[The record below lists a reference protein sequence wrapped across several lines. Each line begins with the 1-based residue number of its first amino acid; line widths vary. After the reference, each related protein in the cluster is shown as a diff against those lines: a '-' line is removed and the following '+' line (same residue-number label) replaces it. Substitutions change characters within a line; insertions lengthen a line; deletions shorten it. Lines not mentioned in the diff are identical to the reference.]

1 MGIKGGSEVGAGD
14 PASALT
20 AEHLF
25 VSTFPSLCRTA
36 ALITGRPELAEE
48 VVMEA
53 FSRAVQRWD
62 RVAAAELPVAY
73 VRRSVV
79 NLSISRVRRMG
90 AERRAHAR
98 VNASTKPAPLWED
111 DGALDRQVVRAA
123 VQGLPTRQ
131 RACVVLRYFDDLSE
145 QDIAAAMGCSPG
157 TVKSQLAKA
166 RAHLARSLDVKEP

>member
-1 MGIKGGSEVGAGD
+1 MSIKGGWEVDTGD
-14 PASALT
+14 PVAELT
-20 AEHLF
+20 PEHLF
-25 VSTFPSLCRTA
+25 ITTFPSLCRTA
-36 ALITGRPELAEE
+36 ALITGRPDLAEE

-98 VNASTKPAPLWED
+98 VNASTTPAALWED
-111 DGALDRQVVRAA
+111 DCALDRQVVRTA
-123 VQGLPTRQ
+123 VQGLPPRQ

-145 QDIAAAMGCSPG
+145 QDIAAAMGCRPG

-166 RAHLARSLDVKEP
+166 RAHLATALDVKET